1 MGGIQGP
8 ISGNCGKGREQVIM
22 RQKLFIFIFL
32 FGMIAL
38 LIGLNAASYAPAE
51 KSPDVESVPHRSTFN
66 SGATGLQ
73 AFYTLLV
80 ETGHRVIRW
89 QTPPAALLTA
99 GDQKPGVFIVAGT
112 LRKEFTPRESADLL
126 RWVSDGGVLVLID
139 REPPTELLTTT
150 ANWRLKAN
158 NPLDPRILDAD
169 PANPA
174 TMTGGIAA
182 VKPVQPTILTR
193 NINAVQPSA
202 FAGSVEISRIGVDT
216 YDEKDPPN
224 DSSENV
230 ADVATPSDSSPV
242 IHISDGIKQLL
253 VDAPF
258 GDGKIVVLSDPFIVA
273 NGGIALADNAIIAI
287 NLVEAGQGII
297 AFDEYHQGYG
307 TDSNRFLQFFAGTP
321 VVAIFFQ
328 AMLLIGLAFLS
339 NSRRF
344 ARPVPEPEPDRLSK
358 LEYVAAMAELQR
370 RTKAYDLAIEN
381 IYSEFRRRAARLL
394 GVDNKTI
401 PTNELA
407 SQIADRVGSDQ
418 YEIGAA
424 LLKCEE
430 IIRGEPTNRSEAV
443 ALATKIREIESKLG
457 LSRTGRTR
465 V

>member
-1 MGGIQGP
+1 M
-8 ISGNCGKGREQVIM
+8 IM
-22 RQKLFIFIFL
+22 RQKFFIFIFL

-51 KSPDVESVPHRSTFN
+51 KSPDVESLPHRSTFN

-73 AFYTLLV
+73 AFYTLLA

-99 GDQKPGVFIVAGT
+99 GDQRPGVFIVAGT
-112 LRKEFTPRESADLL
+112 LRKEFTPGESADLL

-139 REPPTELLTTT
+139 REPPAELLATTT
-150 ANWRLKAN
+150 NWQLKAV

-169 PANPA
+169 PADAA

-182 VKPVQPTILTR
+182 IKPVQPTILTR
-193 NINAVQPSA
+193 DINAIQPSA
-202 FAGSVEISRIGVDT
+202 FAGSVEISRFGIDT
-216 YDEKDPPN
+216 YDEEDSYNAPPGN
-224 DSSENV
+224 MI
-230 ADVATPSDSSPV
+230 DVVSPSDSSPLV
-242 IHISDGIKQLL
+242 HLADGEKQLL

-258 GDGKIVVLSDPFIVA
+258 GSGKIVVLSDPFIVA
-273 NGGIALADNAIIAI
+273 NGGIALADNAILAI
-287 NLVEAGQGII
+287 NLVEAGDGII

-307 TDSNRFLQFFAGTP
+307 TESNRFLQFFAGTP

-328 AMLLIGLAFLS
+328 TMLLIGLAFLS

-381 IYSEFRRRAARLL
+381 IYGEFRRRAARLL

-407 SQIADRVGSDQ
+407 SLIADRVGSDQ
-418 YEIGAA
+418 FEIGAT
-424 LLKCEE
+424 LVKCEE
-430 IIRGEPTNRSEAV
+430 IIRGENTNKVEAV
-443 ALATKIREIESKLG
+443 ALTVKIRDIESKLG
-457 LSRTGRTR
+457 LSRTGRSR
-465 V
+465 VG

>member
-1 MGGIQGP
+1 
-8 ISGNCGKGREQVIM
+8 M
-22 RQKLFIFIFL
+22 RQKFFIFIFL

-51 KSPDVESVPHRSTFN
+51 KSPDIESLPHRSTFN
-66 SGATGLQ
+66 TGSTGLQ
-73 AFYTLLV
+73 AYYTLLA

-99 GDQKPGVFIVAGT
+99 GDQKPGVYVVAGT
-112 LRKEFTPRESADLL
+112 LRKEFTPGESADLL
-126 RWVSDGGVLVLID
+126 RWVSDGGILVLID
-139 REPPTELLTTT
+139 REPPAELLSST
-150 ANWRLKAN
+150 ANWQLKAI
-158 NPLDPRILDAD
+158 NPLDPGILDVD
-169 PANPA
+169 PADPA
-174 TMTGGIAA
+174 TMTGGVAA
-182 VKPVQPTILTR
+182 VTPVQPSILTR
-193 NINAVQPSA
+193 NINAVQASA
-202 FAGSVEISRIGVDT
+202 FAGSIEISRFGVDSH
-216 YDEKDPPN
+216 DEEDPSN
-224 DSSENV
+224 SRSGNMV
-230 ADVATPSDSSPV
+230 DVVTPSDSAPLV
-242 IHISDGIKQLL
+242 HLSDGEKQLL
-253 VDAPF
+253 VDTPF
-258 GDGKIVVLSDPFIVA
+258 GAGNIMVLSDPFIVA
-273 NGGIALADNAIIAI
+273 NGGISLADNAILAI
-287 NLVEAGQGII
+287 NLVDAGQGII

-344 ARPVPEPEPDRLSK
+344 ARPVPEPGPDRLSK

-407 SQIADRVGSDQ
+407 SQIAHRVGSDQ

-424 LLKCEE
+424 LVKCEE

-443 ALATKIREIESKLG
+443 ALTAKIRDIESKLG
-457 LSRTGRTR
+457 LSRAGRSR
-465 V
+465 I

>member
-1 MGGIQGP
+1 MGGIQNP
-8 ISGNCGKGREQVIM
+8 ISRNGGKTVIM
-22 RQKLFIFIFL
+22 KQRFFIFIIL

-51 KSPDVESVPHRSTFN
+51 KSPDVESLPHRSTLN

-99 GDQKPGVFIVAGT
+99 GDQKPGVYVVAGT
-112 LRKEFTPRESADLL
+112 LRKEFTRGESADLL

-139 REPPTELLTTT
+139 REPPAELLATTT
-150 ANWRLKAN
+150 NWQLKAV

-169 PANPA
+169 PADPA
-174 TMTGGIAA
+174 TMAGGIAA
-182 VKPVQPTILTR
+182 VRPVQPSILTR
-193 NINAVQPSA
+193 NINAIQPSA
-202 FAGSVEISRIGVDT
+202 FAGSVEISRFGVDSYVEEGPSNAASGNT
-216 YDEKDPPN
+216 
-224 DSSENV
+224 V
-230 ADVATPSDSSPV
+230 DVATPSDSSPV
-242 IHISDGIKQLL
+242 VHISDGNKQLL

-258 GDGKIVVLSDPFIVA
+258 GDGKIVVLSDPFVVA
-273 NGGIALADNAIIAI
+273 NGGIALADNAILAI

-307 TDSNRFLQFFAGTP
+307 TDNNRFLQFFAGTP

-328 AMLLIGLAFLS
+328 AMLLVGLAFLS

-358 LEYVAAMAELQR
+358 LEYVAAMAELQN

-381 IYSEFRRRAARLL
+381 IYGEFRRRAARLL

-401 PTNELA
+401 PTNQLA

-418 YEIGAA
+418 FEIGAT
-424 LLKCEE
+424 LVKCEE
-430 IIRGEPTNRSEAV
+430 IIRGEPTNKSEAM
-443 ALATKIREIESKLG
+443 ALTAKIREIESKLG
-457 LSRTGRTR
+457 LSRTGRSR
-465 V
+465 VG